1 MPTSAP
7 SALARSS
14 LASLEDST
22 IALAPRSLANCSA
35 NSDTPPV
42 PSNNTVC
49 PVVMR
54 ASSSACQA
62 VSAAIGSVADCT
74 VVRCAGA
81 RASEYWSKQANSRIT
96 PGLGPP
102 ISAPSHS
109 GRMAPAIQR
118 DL

>member
-14 LASLEDST
+14 LASLEEST
-22 IALAPRSLANCSA
+22 IALAPRNLANCSA

-42 PSNNTVC
+42 PSNSTVW
-49 PVVMR
+49 PAVMW

-62 VSAAIGSVADCT
+62 VSAAIGSVAACT
-74 VVRCAGA
+74 AERCAGA
-81 RASEYWSKQANSRIT
+81 RASEYWSKQASSRIT
-96 PGLGPP
+96 PGSGPP

-109 GRMAPAIQR
+109 GRIAPAIQR